1 MQKITILLFSFNAEE
16 IVMQLKELL
25 PVTTVVSCAPKENA
39 YHPVRKE
46 RPRYVLI
53 DACLP
58 ERIIEE
64 IHSASEE
71 AKWDFDIQLDHVLV
85 GQTDLRPPGV
95 HIFPSL
101 QEVAELIK
109 ENF

>member
-39 YHPVRKE
+39 YDPVRKE
-46 RPRYVLI
+46 RPRWVFI

-58 ERIIEE
+58 ETLIEE
-64 IHSASEE
+64 VHNASEE
-71 AKWDFDIQLDHVLV
+71 AKWDFDIQLDHILV
-85 GQTDLRPPGV
+85 GHTDLRPPGV
-95 HIFPSL
+95 HIFRGL
-101 QEVAELIK
+101 KEAAELIK
-109 ENF
+109 KNF